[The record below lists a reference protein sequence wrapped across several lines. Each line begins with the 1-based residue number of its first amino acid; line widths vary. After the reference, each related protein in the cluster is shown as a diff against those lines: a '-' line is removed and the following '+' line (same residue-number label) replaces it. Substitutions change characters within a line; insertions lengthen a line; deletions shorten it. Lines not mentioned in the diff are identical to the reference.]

1 MNEISFEEAF
11 RRLETIVSTLESGRG
26 ELEESLARYEEGIR
40 LLRRCRQILD
50 GAERRVEILKG
61 VDENGAPIL
70 EQADENA
77 LRSQT
82 DVAGRQ
88 TPPATAA
95 KSGVRTA
102 AQPENSARP
111 ANSAASGSGNSPDST
126 AQESPASSTQTR
138 TTAARRTAGAAPVPP
153 SENSTQ
159 SEPAATPTRTRTT
172 TRRTAAPAQSSEPPK
187 RSEPPRGRSFF
198 DDAPPF

>member
-26 ELEESLARYEEGIR
+26 ELEESLAQYEEGIR

-95 KSGVRTA
+95 KSGARA
-102 AQPENSARP
+102 AAKPENSAQP
-111 ANSAASGSGNSPDST
+111 EP
-126 AQESPASSTQTR
+126 PTR
-138 TTAARRTAGAAPVPP
+138 TVPARRTATPTEAPASDSAA
-153 SENSTQ
+153 
-159 SEPAATPTRTRTT
+159 APTRTRTT
-172 TRRTAAPAQSSEPPK
+172 TRRTAATTQEPPK
-187 RSEPPRGRSFF
+187 RPEPPRGRSFF

>member
-102 AQPENSARP
+102 AKPETTAP
-111 ANSAASGSGNSPDST
+111 SGSGNLPEST
-126 AQESPASSTQTR
+126 AQEPAARSTR
-138 TTAARRTAGAAPVPP
+138 TTTARRTTTSAPT
-153 SENSTQ
+153 SENSAQ
-159 SEPAATPTRTRTT
+159 SEPAASPARTRTT
-172 TRRTAAPAQSSEPPK
+172 TRRTSEPPK
-187 RSEPPRGRSFF
+187 RPEPPRGRSFF

>member
-26 ELEESLARYEEGIR
+26 ELEESLAQYEEGIR

-95 KSGVRTA
+95 KSGVRA
-102 AQPENSARP
+102 AAKPENPARP
-111 ANSAASGSGNSPDST
+111 EPTASPVSPPSRTSTARRTPVAPPLPNPSEASASESAAS
-126 AQESPASSTQTR
+126 
-138 TTAARRTAGAAPVPP
+138 
-153 SENSTQ
+153 
-159 SEPAATPTRTRTT
+159 PTRTRTA
-172 TRRTAAPAQSSEPPK
+172 TRRTSAPAANPEPPK
-187 RSEPPRGRSFF
+187 RPEPPRSRSFF

>member
-26 ELEESLARYEEGIR
+26 ELEESLAQYEEGIR

-102 AQPENSARP
+102 AKAENPVSSGA
-111 ANSAASGSGNSPDST
+111 AASGCGNVSDPATQESASRPTRTTARRTAASAPPDST
-126 AQESPASSTQTR
+126 ASESTASS
-138 TTAARRTAGAAPVPP
+138 A
-153 SENSTQ
+153 
-159 SEPAATPTRTRTT
+159 RTRTT
-172 TRRTAAPAQSSEPPK
+172 TRRTSEPPK
-187 RSEPPRGRSFF
+187 RPEPPRGRSFF

>member
-26 ELEESLARYEEGIR
+26 ELEESLAQYEEGIR

-70 EQADENA
+70 EQADESA

-102 AQPENSARP
+102 AKPENPARP
-111 ANSAASGSGNSPDST
+111 EPT
-126 AQESPASSTQTR
+126 TR
-138 TTAARRTAGAAPVPP
+138 TTARRTTAPAEAPASESTAA
-153 SENSTQ
+153 
-159 SEPAATPTRTRTT
+159 PTRTRTT
-172 TRRTAAPAQSSEPPK
+172 TRRTATSTQEPPK
-187 RSEPPRGRSFF
+187 RPEPPRGRSFF